1 MTCIAGLRQGGKVYV
16 GGDSAGISGW
26 DVTIR
31 ADPKVFVTGAYAMGF
46 TTSFRLG
53 QLLQFRLKLPEPPR
67 SPRRL
72 YPFMVNEFVEAAR
85 ECLKTGGVATR
96 EKEAEQGGTFIV
108 GVRGR
113 IFIVESDYQVVEPS
127 APFAAIGSG
136 APYALGALAT
146 SKGGPAARVRQ
157 ALAVAERFCAG
168 VRAPFRILV
177 APS

>member
-1 MTCIAGLRQGGKVYV
+1 MTCIVGLRHGGKVYV
-16 GGDSAGISGW
+16 GGDSAGVSGW
-26 DVTIR
+26 DVTVR
-31 ADPKVFVTGAYAMGF
+31 VDPKAFVSGPYAMGF

-67 SPRRL
+67 GPKRL
-72 YPFMVNEFVEAAR
+72 YPFMVREFVEATR

-96 EKEAEQGGTFIV
+96 EKEAEQGGTFLV

-113 IFIVESDYQVVEPS
+113 IFIVESDYQVVEPA

-136 APYALGALAT
+136 APYALGSLAT
-146 SKGGPAARVRQ
+146 SKGDPVARVRQ

-168 VRAPFRILV
+168 VRGPFRILA
-177 APS
+177 APA